1 MPTKLHYNTVTPL
14 LLSVLKSC
22 MSAKEFNT
30 FRLVGGTALSL
41 QRGHRVSVDIDLFTD
56 APYGSIDFDSIDR
69 WLKNHYAYVDTH
81 DFRPVGMGKPYF
93 VGENKMNCIKL
104 DLYYTD
110 SFTDKPLEIDGIRI
124 ATIEDVIAMKADI
137 IQRGGRKKDFWD
149 LHELIDEYTLKEIL
163 ALHEKRFPYNHNPQL
178 LLSNLTNFT
187 QADDDFDP
195 QCLQG
200 KHWELIKLDLI
211 EFVKR

>member
-14 LLSVLKSC
+14 LLSV
-22 MSAKEFNT
+22 
-30 FRLVGGTALSL
+30 
-41 QRGHRVSVDIDLFTD
+41 
-56 APYGSIDFDSIDR
+56 
-69 WLKNHYAYVDTH
+69 
-81 DFRPVGMGKPYF
+81 
-93 VGENKMNCIKL
+93 
-104 DLYYTD
+104 LYYTD

-137 IQRGGRKKDFWD
+137 IQRGGRKKDYWD
-149 LHELIDEYTLKEIL
+149 LHELIEEYTQKEIL
-163 ALHEKRFPYNHNPQL
+163 ALHEKRFPYNHNRPL
-178 LLSNLTNFT
+178 LLSNFTDFT

>member
-1 MPTKLHYNTVTPL
+1 MA
-14 LLSVLKSC
+14 
-22 MSAKEFNT
+22 AKEFDL

-41 QRGHRVSVDIDLFTD
+41 HRGHRVSVDIDLFTD

-69 WLKNHYAYVDTH
+69 WFKTHYAYVDTH

-93 VGENKMNCIKL
+93 IGENKMNCIKL

-110 SFTDKPLEIDGIRI
+110 SFIDPPLEVDGIRI
-124 ATIEDVIAMKADI
+124 ATIREIIAMKADV

-149 LHELIDEYTLKEIL
+149 LHELIEEYTPEEIL
-163 ALHEKRFPYNHNPQL
+163 ALHEKRFPYNHNRPL
-178 LLSNLTNFT
+178 LISNLTNFT

-211 EFVKR
+211 DFVRP